1 MREIMTDV
9 VTTILLAIIT
19 MGVTVVCDTVRKAG
33 TSWLEKIRDDAENK
47 NLEISASMFQTANKL
62 LASVTYNAVAAM
74 EQTKASEIREK
85 VKAGL
90 VDRSQLTILAKDV
103 LYSVKEQLTPDV
115 TDILSK
121 YVGDLDK
128 YIETQIESYLLEVKN
143 TKVQAI
149 PLLEAT
155 GILNAGMAAQD
166 GYSENEV

>member
-155 GILNAGMAAQD
+155 GILHAGMEAQD

>member
-1 MREIMTDV
+1 
-9 VTTILLAIIT
+9 
-19 MGVTVVCDTVRKAG
+19 
-33 TSWLEKIRDDAENK
+33 
-47 NLEISASMFQTANKL
+47 MFQTANKL

-155 GILNAGMAAQD
+155 GILNAGMEAQD

>member
-19 MGVTVVCDTVRKAG
+19 MGITVVCDTVRKAG

-90 VDRSQLTILAKDV
+90 VYRCQLTILAKDV

-115 TDILSK
+115 TDILGK

-155 GILNAGMAAQD
+155 GILNAGTEAQD

>member
-9 VTTILLAIIT
+9 VTTILLAVIT

-33 TSWLEKIRDDAENK
+33 ESWLEKVRDDAEKK
-47 NLEISASMFQTANKL
+47 NLEISASMFETANKL

-103 LYSVKEQLTPDV
+103 LYSVKE
-115 TDILSK
+115 
-121 YVGDLDK
+121 
-128 YIETQIESYLLEVKN
+128 
-143 TKVQAI
+143 
-149 PLLEAT
+149 
-155 GILNAGMAAQD
+155 
-166 GYSENEV
+166 